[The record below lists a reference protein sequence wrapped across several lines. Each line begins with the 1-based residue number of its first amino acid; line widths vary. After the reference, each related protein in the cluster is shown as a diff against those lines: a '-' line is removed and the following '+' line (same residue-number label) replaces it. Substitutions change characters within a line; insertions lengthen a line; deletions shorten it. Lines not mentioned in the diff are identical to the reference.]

1 MALDTVLGNQ
11 STMQNDKE
19 WLDKVYQAYLVWT
32 DVEDATRKREAENF
46 VNFLYRTYGILTPS
60 QRYKSSVLSN

>member
-1 MALDTVLGNQ
+1 MAIT
-11 STMQNDKE
+11 NDKE

-32 DVEDATRKREAENF
+32 DVEDATRKREAERF
-46 VNFLYRTYGILTPS
+46 VNFLYRTYGIVQPN

>member
-1 MALDTVLGNQ
+1 MK
-11 STMQNDKE
+11 NDKE

-46 VNFLYRTYGILTPS
+46 VNFLYRTYGIVKPN
-60 QRYKSSVLSN
+60 QRYQSTVLAK